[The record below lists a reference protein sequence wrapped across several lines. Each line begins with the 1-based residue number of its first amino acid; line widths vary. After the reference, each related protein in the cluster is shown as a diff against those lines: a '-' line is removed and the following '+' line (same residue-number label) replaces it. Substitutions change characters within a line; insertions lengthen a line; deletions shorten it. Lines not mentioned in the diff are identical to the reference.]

1 MKLQSSYISLNDAT
15 FHAFH
20 GVMSQERRVGALFIV
35 TLRVGLPL
43 SHAMESDDIAD
54 TIDYA
59 ALYQIVNREMAIH
72 SQLLEHVGG
81 RIVRAVEAAAPQATS
96 IDLWI
101 TKKNPPMGADCDGA
115 GIELHLINDKTTG

>member
-1 MKLQSSYISLNDAT
+1 MKLQSSYISLNKAT
-15 FHAFH
+15 FRAFH
-20 GVMSQERRVGALFIV
+20 GVMAQERRVGALFEV

-43 SHAMESDDIAD
+43 SAAMESDALTD

-59 ALYQIVNREMAIH
+59 ALYQIVSREIAVP

-81 RIVRAVEAAAPQATS
+81 RIVRAVEAAAPQAKS

-101 TKKNPPMGADCDGA
+101 TKKNPPMGADCEGA
-115 GIELHLINDKTTG
+115 GIELHLINDKTIG